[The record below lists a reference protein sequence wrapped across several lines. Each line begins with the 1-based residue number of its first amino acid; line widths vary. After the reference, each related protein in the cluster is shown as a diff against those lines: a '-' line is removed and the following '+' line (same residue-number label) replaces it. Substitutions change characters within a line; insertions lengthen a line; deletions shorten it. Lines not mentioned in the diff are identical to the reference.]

1 MSYRMISDDPPEE
14 AYGIVLIADGRII
27 AVIPDISDNKD
38 EVESL
43 TRLLNELKVEPC
55 HFEDVVEDYLT
66 DFTI

>member
-14 AYGIVLIADGRII
+14 AYGIVLITDGRII
-27 AVIPDISDNKD
+27 AGIPGISDNKD

>member
-1 MSYRMISDDPPEE
+1 MISDDPPEE

-27 AVIPDISDNKD
+27 AGIPDISDNKD